1 MQQVWSIPALTLALA
16 LALAITLTLS
26 QPQPQPHPE
35 SGDQVWSI
43 PARFADEKDA
53 LRVAH
58 KRLRE
63 LCETLPKEAVVD
75 ASKPE
80 VN

>member
-1 MQQVWSIPALTLALA
+1 MQQVWSIPA
-16 LALAITLTLS
+16 
-26 QPQPQPHPE
+26 
-35 SGDQVWSI
+35 
-43 PARFADEKDA
+43 RFTDDKDA